1 MLKMSEV
8 QQCQGAGC
16 TKEAKLQCPTCLKLN
31 ISGSFF
37 CSQDCFKKNWPT
49 HKSVHQTLY
58 IPNFPY
64 TGTLR
69 ALYPLSPRRQVPPH
83 IERPDYA
90 DHPQGISKSEKTAKA
105 KAFIKVL
112 NKEEIEGVR
121 TVCKLAREVLDIG
134 AATVK
139 PGVTTDEIDR
149 VIHEATIERDSYPS
163 PLNYYEFPKSC
174 CISVNE
180 VICHGIP
187 DRRELVEGDIVNL
200 DVSLYHKG
208 FHGDLNE
215 TYPVGI
221 IDEESIKLIKTAKDC
236 LDKAIDCV
244 KPGFLYRD
252 LGAVIE
258 KNAKAN
264 NCSVVRT
271 YCGHGIH
278 RLFHCAPNVPHYA
291 KNKAIGTMKPGHCF
305 TIEPMINLGTYH
317 DRHWPDNWTAVT
329 EDGKRSAQFEHTLLV
344 TETGVEILT
353 AGKNERRFVPDP
365 NTVSN
370 NTGIKSL

>member
-1 MLKMSEV
+1 M
-8 QQCQGAGC
+8 
-16 TKEAKLQCPTCLKLN
+16 
-31 ISGSFF
+31 
-37 CSQDCFKKNWPT
+37 
-49 HKSVHQTLY
+49 
-58 IPNFPY
+58 
-64 TGTLR
+64 
-69 ALYPLSPRRQVPPH
+69 
-83 IERPDYA
+83 
-90 DHPQGISKSEKTAKA
+90 
-105 KAFIKVL
+105 
-112 NKEEIEGVR
+112 
-121 TVCKLAREVLDIG
+121 
-134 AATVK
+134 
-139 PGVTTDEIDR
+139 
-149 VIHEATIERDSYPS
+149 
-163 PLNYYEFPKSC
+163 
-174 CISVNE
+174 
-180 VICHGIP
+180 
-187 DRRELVEGDIVNL
+187 
-200 DVSLYHKG
+200 
-208 FHGDLNE
+208 
-215 TYPVGI
+215 
-221 IDEESIKLIKTAKDC
+221 KLIKTAKDC

-264 NCSVVRT
+264 NCSVART

-278 RLFHCAPNVPHYA
+278 RLFHCAPNIPHYA